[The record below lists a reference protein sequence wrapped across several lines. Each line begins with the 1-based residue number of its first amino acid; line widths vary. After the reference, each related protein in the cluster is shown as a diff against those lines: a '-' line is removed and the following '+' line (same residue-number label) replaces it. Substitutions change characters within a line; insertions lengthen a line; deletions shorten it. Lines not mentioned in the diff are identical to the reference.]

1 MDEINTSDKI
11 FTSYEVN
18 HKTQKY
24 YDKINIINKYY
35 ERIDGIIRK
44 FFSTL
49 RDFINSYINTL
60 VYSDNYQYTTTSSTN
75 KALVETVI
83 KELNDINNNIKEYI
97 KNIKKENNGIE
108 STVNT
113 QSNEHSKLLQK
124 YKNASAIN
132 NGSDIL
138 FNQSIDLYKMQYL
151 INFFIIIGVFIL
163 IISLYQIYKKN

>member
-60 VYSDNYQYTTTSSTN
+60 VDSDNYQYTTTSSTN

-108 STVNT
+108 SKVNI
-113 QSNEHSKLLQK
+113 QNKEHTELLGTYQNK
-124 YKNASAIN
+124 SASN

-138 FNQSIDLYKMQYL
+138 FNESVNLYKMQYL
-151 INFFIIIGVFIL
+151 INLFMIIGVVIL
-163 IISLYQIYKKN
+163 IISLYQIYKNN